1 MGQLFCTNCGQKLPE
16 NSKFCPACGQ
26 RVEQSAPQQPAFQPS
41 GSSPLNDGGPIPTVM
56 IDVSRRSASY
66 GIFDYWKRFWVRYAE
81 FEGRSSRPEFW
92 WSFLMCMIMCFV
104 FTPLMIF
111 VPVMYFILSPFA
123 LAFTIPYLAVCARR
137 LHDIGK
143 PGMYLLLWLVPLVG
157 GIVLLVWFAQEGE
170 PRANRFGEDEM
181 GTSYLQ
187 QTAWNGALSSRDSSV
202 AERFSARF

>member
-26 RVEQSAPQQPAFQPS
+26 RVEQSAPQQPAFQSS

-56 IDVSRRSASY
+56 IDVSRRSASSY

-111 VPVMYFILSPFA
+111 VPVMYFIL
-123 LAFTIPYLAVCARR
+123 
-137 LHDIGK
+137 
-143 PGMYLLLWLVPLVG
+143 
-157 GIVLLVWFAQEGE
+157 
-170 PRANRFGEDEM
+170 
-181 GTSYLQ
+181 
-187 QTAWNGALSSRDSSV
+187 
-202 AERFSARF
+202 